1 MAEVEKHAGD
11 NITRILV
18 GNKCDLE
25 SKRAVST
32 EEGQELADHYNVRFL
47 ETSAKD
53 SKNVDRAFVLMTRE
67 IKNRVAVS
75 QPKKTTEGPQ
85 SSSDSRLK
93 LGASNS
99 VKNPMRAGCC

>member
-1 MAEVEKHAGD
+1 MAEIEKYAAD

-25 SKRAVST
+25 SRRVVST

-53 SKNVDRAFVLMTRE
+53 SKNVDAAFTLMTRE
-67 IKNRVAVS
+67 IKNRVVVS
-75 QPKKTTEGPQ
+75 QTKLTTEG
-85 SSSDSRLK
+85 L
-93 LGASNS
+93 
-99 VKNPMRAGCC
+99 

>member
-1 MAEVEKHAGD
+1 MAEVEKYAGD

-25 SKRAVST
+25 SKRVVLT

-53 SKNVDRAFVLMTRE
+53 SKNVERAFVLMTRE

-75 QPKKTTEGPQ
+75 QPKKVTEGVKT
-85 SSSDSRLK
+85 SSDSRLK
-93 LGASNS
+93 LGASNT
-99 VKNPMRAGCC
+99 VKNPSKASCC

>member
-75 QPKKTTEGPQ
+75 QTKKTAEG
-85 SSSDSRLK
+85 L
-93 LGASNS
+93 
-99 VKNPMRAGCC
+99 

>member
-1 MAEVEKHAGD
+1 MAEVEKYAGD

-25 SKRAVST
+25 SRRAVST

-53 SKNVDRAFVLMTRE
+53 SINVDAAFMLMTRE
-67 IKNRVAVS
+67 IKNRVVVS
-75 QPKKTTEGPQ
+75 QTNMTTEG
-85 SSSDSRLK
+85 L
-93 LGASNS
+93 
-99 VKNPMRAGCC
+99 